1 MRSSPSAGCVCFQ
14 LVSLTALFLP
24 RTALSPTLMTDGGS
38 CAAVNSPL
46 PPAVPRLLWSK
57 SKNLQYHRVIRRL
70 LKPPV
75 NQAFSSRKKK
85 ISSMR
90 DVIERVESS
99 RVESSVFSLYR
110 RKFCPLNPQQHCWTV
125 FLSQTANISSTICTK
140 QTKAGYKFAPA
151 LWGLLKRCWK
161 GRNRGGWNRLMGK

>member
-14 LVSLTALFLP
+14 LVSLSALFLP

-99 RVESSVFSLYR
+99 RVER
-110 RKFCPLNPQQHCWTV
+110 
-125 FLSQTANISSTICTK
+125 FLSLQKEILPFESSTT
-140 QTKAGYKFAPA
+140 
-151 LWGLLKRCWK
+151 LLDCISVSNCKHI
-161 GRNRGGWNRLMGK
+161 

>member
-14 LVSLTALFLP
+14 LVSLSALFLP

-85 ISSMR
+85 NLQHERCNRES
-90 DVIERVESS
+90 RVESS
-99 RVESSVFSLYR
+99 RAFSL
-110 RKFCPLNPQQHCWTV
+110 FTEGN
-125 FLSQTANISSTICTK
+125 S
-140 QTKAGYKFAPA
+140 A
-151 LWGLLKRCWK
+151 LWILNNTVGLYFCLKLQTYLAPSAQNKQKLDTSSRLLSGGCWK
-161 GRNRGGWNRLMGK
+161 GVEKAEIEEVGIG

>member
-14 LVSLTALFLP
+14 LVSLSALFLP

-85 ISSMR
+85 NLQHERCNRES
-90 DVIERVESS
+90 RVESS
-99 RVESSVFSLYR
+99 RVER
-110 RKFCPLNPQQHCWTV
+110 
-125 FLSQTANISSTICTK
+125 FLSLQKEILPFESSTT
-140 QTKAGYKFAPA
+140 
-151 LWGLLKRCWK
+151 LLDCISVSNCKHI
-161 GRNRGGWNRLMGK
+161 